1 MSTTS
6 IDLTC
11 RCGARLTTIEHC
23 EWSDL
28 PVYECDHCPQEA
40 RQTARNALREANE
53 CSVDGGANEV
63 IAMRENAILRVVPLW
78 PEVAPGEERPN
89 LRLYPKTKPGTCAC
103 GLPLTDNATGCP
115 ECIAEMERILG
126 DTPWLVEQL
135 DLAIT
140 GQRAK
145 RAGAARSDDGLP
157 WNNRASETL
166 DALRNEM
173 STTIRML
180 AKGHGLNLP
189 GSNDEKPDLGAMSR
203 WLLTHIQLLAHDDA
217 WADTLHNLRR
227 IEGDTLAIVD
237 NPPPKVFL
245 GWCDAT
251 VWAGEGDT
259 LRLEECSGPVYA
271 RDGVEVGY
279 CRECRKPYGVTE
291 SREALEKALDDQL
304 VTASEIAKL
313 ATYLG
318 IEQPRERVR
327 KLVESW
333 RKRKR
338 IEVRGSRDGVPTFR
352 YGEVRPLLSM
362 AYETRDDRSV

>member
-1 MSTTS
+1 MSTT
-6 IDLTC
+6 ID
-11 RCGARLTTIEHC
+11 RC

-28 PVYECDHCPQEA
+28 PVMECDHCPTDA
-40 RQTARNALREANE
+40 RQAAEDAYRETNSS
-53 CSVDGGANEV
+53 SVGPGSTDI
-63 IAMRENAILRVVPLW
+63 IAMPENAILRVVPLW
-78 PEVAPGEERPN
+78 PEVPPGQERPT
-89 LRLYPKTKPGTCAC
+89 LRLYAKPPADQCAC
-103 GLPLTDNATGCP
+103 GLPLHDNATGCP
-115 ECIAEMERILG
+115 ECVTEMERILG
-126 DTPWLVEQL
+126 DTPWLAEQL

-145 RAGAARSDDGLP
+145 RAGAARGDDGLP
-157 WNNRASETL
+157 WNDRASETL
-166 DALRNEM
+166 DALRNEL
-173 STTIRML
+173 STTTHML
-180 AKGHGLNLP
+180 TEDHDLDLP
-189 GSNDEKPDLGAMSR
+189 GSDDEKPDLAAMSR

-217 WADTLHNLRR
+217 WTDTLRNLRH

-245 GWCDAT
+245 GWCTAT
-251 VWAGEGDT
+251 VWAGEGAT

-304 VTASEIAKL
+304 VTAAEIAKL

-327 KLVESW
+327 ALVNTW
-333 RKRKR
+333 HKRKR
-338 IEVRGSRDGVPTFR
+338 ITASGSRDDQPVFR
-352 YGEVRPLLSM
+352 YGEIRALLS
-362 AYETRDDRSV
+362 ATYETREERSV